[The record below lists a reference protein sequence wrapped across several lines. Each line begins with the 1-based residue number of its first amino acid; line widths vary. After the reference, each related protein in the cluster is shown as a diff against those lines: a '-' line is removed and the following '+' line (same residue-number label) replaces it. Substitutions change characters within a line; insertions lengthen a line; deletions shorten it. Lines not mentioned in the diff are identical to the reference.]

1 MASEPRNS
9 IAAPARGTLFVVA
22 TPIGNLGDLTPR
34 AAEVLRRAELVLA
47 EDTRRTGQL
56 LAACGI
62 ERPRGSLESLH
73 EHNERERV
81 PRIVERLL
89 GGAEVALVSDAGTPL
104 VSDPGLALVS
114 AAAQA
119 GIEVVAVPGPSAL
132 VAALSVAGLPTDRFV
147 FEGFL
152 PARAAARRQ
161 RLEELSTEPRTLVF
175 YEAPHRL
182 RETLEDLRER
192 FGADRPAVVA
202 RELTKK
208 FETVYRGSLG
218 ELAARAAGD
227 PALARG
233 EIVVLVGGA
242 DDAASAAPGVS
253 AEQLLRLLLAEL
265 PPSQAAKLAAQ
276 ITGLPR
282 KELYERALADR
293 G

>member
-22 TPIGNLGDLTPR
+22 TPIGNLGDLAPR

-81 PRIVERLL
+81 PRIVERLV
-89 GGAEVALVSDAGTPL
+89 GGAEIALVSDAGTPL
-104 VSDPGLALVS
+104 LSDPGLALVS

-182 RETLEDLRER
+182 RETLEDFRER

-218 ELAARAAGD
+218 ELAARAAED

>member
-1 MASEPRNS
+1 LASEPRNS
-9 IAAPARGTLFVVA
+9 IVAPASGTLFVVA

-62 ERPRGSLESLH
+62 ERPGGALESLH

-81 PRIVERLL
+81 PRIVERLAA
-89 GGAEVALVSDAGTPL
+89 GAEVALVSDAGTPL

-119 GIEVVAVPGPSAL
+119 GIEIVAVPGPSAL

-161 RLEELSTEPRTLVF
+161 RLEELAVEPRTLVF

-192 FGADRPAVVA
+192 FGADRQAVVA

-218 ELAARAAGD
+218 ELAAQAGAD

-233 EIVVLVGGA
+233 ESVLLVHGA
-242 DDAASAAPGVS
+242 DEAARTASQVDAD
-253 AEQLLRLLLAEL
+253 QLLRLLLLEL
-265 PPSQAAKLAAQ
+265 PPSQAARLAAQ

-282 KELYERALADR
+282 KALYERALASK

>member
-1 MASEPRNS
+1 
-9 IAAPARGTLFVVA
+9 
-22 TPIGNLGDLTPR
+22 
-34 AAEVLRRAELVLA
+34 
-47 EDTRRTGQL
+47 
-56 LAACGI
+56 
-62 ERPRGSLESLH
+62 
-73 EHNERERV
+73 
-81 PRIVERLL
+81 
-89 GGAEVALVSDAGTPL
+89 
-104 VSDPGLALVS
+104 VSDPGLMLVS

-119 GIEVVAVPGPSAL
+119 GIEIVAVPGPSAL

-161 RLEELSTEPRTLVF
+161 RLEDLAAEPRTLVF

-192 FGADRPAVVA
+192 FGADRPAVIA

-218 ELAARAAGD
+218 ELAARADAD

-233 EIVVLVGGA
+233 EIVLLVHGA
-242 DDAASAAPGVS
+242 AEAARKTSEVNAD
-253 AEQLLRLLLAEL
+253 QLLRLLLVEL
-265 PPSQAAKLAAQ
+265 PPSQAARLAAQ

-282 KELYERALADR
+282 KELYERALA
-293 G
+293 GKG

>member
-1 MASEPRNS
+1 MASESGNS
-9 IAAPARGTLFVVA
+9 SVAPARGTLFVVA

-47 EDTRRTGQL
+47 EDTRRTAQL
-56 LAACGI
+56 LAACAI

-81 PRIVERLL
+81 PRIIERLL
-89 GGAEVALVSDAGTPL
+89 DGAEIALVSDAGTPL
-104 VSDPGLALVS
+104 LSDPGLVLVS

-119 GIEVVAVPGPSAL
+119 GVEVVAVPGPSAL

-152 PARAAARRQ
+152 PSRAAARRQ
-161 RLEELSTEPRTLVF
+161 RLEELAAESRTLVF
-175 YEAPHRL
+175 YEAPHRV

-208 FETVYRGSLG
+208 FESVYRGSLG
-218 ELAARAAGD
+218 ELAARAAAD
-227 PALARG
+227 PALSRG
-233 EIVVLVGGA
+233 EIVLLVGGA
-242 DDAASAAPGVS
+242 DQAARAQSGVN

-265 PPSQAAKLAAQ
+265 PPSAAAKLAAQ

-282 KELYERALADR
+282 KELYERALASR

>member
-81 PRIVERLL
+81 PRIVERLV
-89 GGAEVALVSDAGTPL
+89 GGAEIALVSDAGTPL

-218 ELAARAAGD
+218 ELAARAAAD

>member
-1 MASEPRNS
+1 LASEPRNS

-34 AAEVLRRAELVLA
+34 AAEVLRRADLVLA

-152 PARAAARRQ
+152 PARTAARRQ
-161 RLEELSTEPRTLVF
+161 RLQELVAEPRTLVF

-182 RETLEDLRER
+182 RGTLEDLRER

-233 EIVVLVGGA
+233 EIVVLVRGA
-242 DDAASAAPGVS
+242 DEAASAASGLS

-282 KELYERALADR
+282 KELYERALAGR

>member
-34 AAEVLRRAELVLA
+34 AAEVLRRADLLLA

-161 RLEELSTEPRTLVF
+161 RLQELVAEPRTLVF

-182 RETLEDLRER
+182 RGTLEDLREC

-218 ELAARAAGD
+218 ELAARAAED

-233 EIVVLVGGA
+233 EIVVLVRGA
-242 DDAASAAPGVS
+242 DEAASAASGLS

-282 KELYERALADR
+282 KELYELALADR

>member
-1 MASEPRNS
+1 MTSESSNS
-9 IAAPARGTLFVVA
+9 IAVPARGTLFVVA

-47 EDTRRTGQL
+47 EDTRRAGQL

-62 ERPRGSLESLH
+62 ERPRGALESLH

-81 PRIVERLL
+81 TRIVERLAA
-89 GGAEVALVSDAGTPL
+89 GAQVALVSDAGTPL
-104 VSDPGLALVS
+104 VSDPGLMLVS

-119 GIEVVAVPGPSAL
+119 GIEIVAVPGPSAL

-161 RLEELSTEPRTLVF
+161 RLEDLAAEPRTLVF

-192 FGADRPAVVA
+192 FGADRPAVIA

-218 ELAARAAGD
+218 ELAARADAD

-233 EIVVLVGGA
+233 EIVLLVHGA
-242 DDAASAAPGVS
+242 AEAARKTSEVNAD
-253 AEQLLRLLLAEL
+253 QLLRLLLVEL
-265 PPSQAAKLAAQ
+265 PPSQAARLAAQ

-282 KELYERALADR
+282 KELYERALA
-293 G
+293 GKG